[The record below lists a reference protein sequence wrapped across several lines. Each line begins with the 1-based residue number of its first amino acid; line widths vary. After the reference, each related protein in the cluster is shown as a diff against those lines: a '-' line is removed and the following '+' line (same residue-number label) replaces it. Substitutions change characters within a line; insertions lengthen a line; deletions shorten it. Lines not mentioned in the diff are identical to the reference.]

1 MKISPNEKIIEIG
14 YKGFPLDSYGKSVA
28 DFLSNKPNI
37 FKSGFQFPLMV
48 LKQDALTHNIDK
60 MSRFCK
66 SVGAELAPHVKTTM
80 APQIAQLQID
90 AGAFAVTVASLW
102 QAEIFREFDFKRI
115 IIANEVLDQYA
126 IKKIAELNRSKKVEI
141 IFYVDS
147 LEGLEA
153 IKSSTPSD
161 GIQNLFIE
169 IGTIN
174 GRGGV
179 RNLELV
185 KEIAMSIHS
194 DPRLNLRGVT
204 GFEGAVPNI
213 SRTKDGENL
222 VAEFCRRIVNA
233 AQLSFEYKS
242 DYKFIISA
250 GGSAYFDIVAAELNK
265 FNQDKILLLR
275 SGGYVTHDNKYYED
289 IYPFKSSSDGFLPAI
304 EIWAQVIS
312 KPEDGFGVLNLGKR
326 DVGSDLHNP
335 IPILRFSKSIT
346 EFSGEI
352 EKLNDQHA
360 FLKSSGNFKNADLIG
375 LGISHPC
382 TTFDKWRL
390 IPLVNSN
397 YDVVDCIH
405 TFF

>member
-1 MKISPNEKIIEIG
+1 MKTDPSNSIIEIG

-28 DFLSNKPNI
+28 DFLAKRPNI
-37 FKSGFQFPLMV
+37 FTSGFQFPLMV
-48 LKQDALTHNIDK
+48 IKQDALTHNIDR
-60 MSRFCK
+60 MPRFCK

-80 APQIAQLQID
+80 SPYIAQLQID

-102 QAEIFREFDFKRI
+102 QAEIFMKFGFKRI
-115 IIANEVLDQYA
+115 IIGNEVLDQYA
-126 IKKIAELNRSKKVEI
+126 IAKIAELNKSKTVEI

-147 LEGLEA
+147 IAGLEI
-153 IKSSTPSD
+153 IKRFTPSN

-169 IGTIN
+169 VGTVN

-179 RNLELV
+179 RSLELV
-185 KEIAMSIHS
+185 KEIAIGIHS

-222 VAEFCRRIVNA
+222 VIEFCGRIVNA
-233 AQLSFEYKS
+233 AALAFEYKS
-242 DYKFIISA
+242 DNKFIISA
-250 GGSAYFDIVAAELNK
+250 GGSAYFDIVASELNK

-275 SGGYVTHDNKYYED
+275 SGGYVTHDSKYYED
-289 IYPFKSSSDGFLPAI
+289 LYPFKSSADGFLPAI

-312 KPEDGFGVLNLGKR
+312 KPEDNLGILNLGKR

-335 IPILRFSKSIT
+335 IPILRFSESIT
-346 EFSGEI
+346 EFSGEV

-360 FLKSSGNFKNADLIG
+360 FLESSSNFNNADLIG

-397 YDVVDCIH
+397 YDVVDCIQ

>member
-1 MKISPNEKIIEIG
+1 MKISPNEMIIEIG
-14 YKGFPLDSYGKSVA
+14 YKGFPLDSYGRSVA
-28 DFLSNKPNI
+28 DFLSSKPNI
-37 FKSGFQFPLMV
+37 FNSGFQFPLMV

-80 APQIAQLQID
+80 APQIAQLQMD

-102 QAEIFREFDFKRI
+102 QAEIFREFNFKRI

-126 IKKIAELNRSKKVEI
+126 IKKIAELNKSKKVEI

-147 LEGLEA
+147 LEGLEI
-153 IKSSTPSD
+153 IKSFTPSD

-335 IPILRFSKSIT
+335 IPILRFSKSIS

-360 FLKSSGNFKNADLIG
+360 FLKSSGNLKNADLIG

>member
-1 MKISPNEKIIEIG
+1 MKISPNEKIIQIG

-37 FKSGFQFPLMV
+37 FNSGFQFPLMV

-90 AGAFAVTVASLW
+90 AGAFAVTVASFW

-126 IKKIAELNRSKKVEI
+126 IKKIAELNKSKKVEI

-147 LEGLEA
+147 LEGLEI
-153 IKSSTPSD
+153 IKSFTPSD

-233 AQLSFEYKS
+233 AKLSFEYKS

-275 SGGYVTHDNKYYED
+275 SGGYVTHDNKYYEAY
-289 IYPFKSSSDGFLPAI
+289 I
-304 EIWAQVIS
+304 Q
-312 KPEDGFGVLNLGKR
+312 
-326 DVGSDLHNP
+326 
-335 IPILRFSKSIT
+335 
-346 EFSGEI
+346 
-352 EKLNDQHA
+352 
-360 FLKSSGNFKNADLIG
+360 
-375 LGISHPC
+375 
-382 TTFDKWRL
+382 
-390 IPLVNSN
+390 
-397 YDVVDCIH
+397 
-405 TFF
+405 

>member
-37 FKSGFQFPLMV
+37 FNSGFQFPLMV

-102 QAEIFREFDFKRI
+102 QAEIFREFDFKKI

-126 IKKIAELNRSKKVEI
+126 IKKIAELNKSKQVEI

-147 LEGLEA
+147 LEGLEI
-153 IKSSTPSD
+153 IKSFTPSD

-185 KEIAMSIHS
+185 KEIAMSIH
-194 DPRLNLRGVT
+194 
-204 GFEGAVPNI
+204 
-213 SRTKDGENL
+213 
-222 VAEFCRRIVNA
+222 
-233 AQLSFEYKS
+233 
-242 DYKFIISA
+242 
-250 GGSAYFDIVAAELNK
+250 NK